1 MHNYAAICLQLNYF
15 VGLEDKKANHSVI
28 SNETLNIIVRE
39 FTIICQRYTILMT
52 IKHHLQHSIFHNP
65 SKTAKLTLAA
75 THLETA
81 AFRLQQLQV
90 RKNFYVPL
98 QLVDNLL
105 LNCRLYIIT
114 DLVWNLQPTST

>member
-1 MHNYAAICLQLNYF
+1 MHNYAAICLQFQYF
-15 VGLEDKKANHSVI
+15 VGLEDKKTNHSSI

-65 SKTAKLTLAA
+65 SKIAKFTLAA

-90 RKNFYVPL
+90 RTFTYLCN
-98 QLVDNLL
+98 QW
-105 LNCRLYIIT
+105 IIYFFK
-114 DLVWNLQPTST
+114 L